1 MSRLHIN
8 CRNLEAVEE
17 WEELQEYEEQG
28 TQHHLLQPPRN
39 IQLEAYE
46 RRARERRK
54 YRRRAK
60 FTAFAPEYAGR

>member
-1 MSRLHIN
+1 MSRLHIH

-17 WEELQEYEEQG
+17 WEELQDYREQE
-28 TQHHLLQPPRN
+28 TQRHLLQPPRN
-39 IQLEAYE
+39 IQLEVYE

-60 FTAFAPEYAGR
+60 FPASAPEYVGR

>member
-8 CRNLEAVEE
+8 CRNLDAVEE
-17 WEELQEYEEQG
+17 WEALEDFEEQS
-28 TQHHLLQPPRN
+28 TQCHLLRPPRN

-60 FTAFAPEYAGR
+60 FTPFAPQYDGR